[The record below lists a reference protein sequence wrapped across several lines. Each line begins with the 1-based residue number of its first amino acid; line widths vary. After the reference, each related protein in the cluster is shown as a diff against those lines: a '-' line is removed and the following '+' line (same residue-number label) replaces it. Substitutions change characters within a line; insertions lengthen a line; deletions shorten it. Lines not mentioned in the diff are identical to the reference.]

1 NRAKPFIDDD
11 VTEIPFAQA
20 RPGDIVS
27 YRRNKKLKHS
37 GIVEQVSNGII
48 TEVRSKWG
56 AWRQL
61 SMTFMMC
68 IPRMGGLKSCVD
80 QMVPDSNHSDDQS
93 RQSKMNREETV
104 RNALESISRP
114 EVHYQVLLASTPDV
128 AMDIVEML
136 PGVKELVALGPEAEE
151 AALSLLKT
159 EKGISANN
167 RATIGL
173 YLLHHINT
181 PRTTRALADAVSKEQ
196 FKGINKELAA
206 SAFLRSAGFPA

>member
-1 NRAKPFIDDD
+1 
-11 VTEIPFAQA
+11 
-20 RPGDIVS
+20 
-27 YRRNKKLKHS
+27 
-37 GIVEQVSNGII
+37 
-48 TEVRSKWG
+48 
-56 AWRQL
+56 
-61 SMTFMMC
+61 
-68 IPRMGGLKSCVD
+68 
-80 QMVPDSNHSDDQS
+80 
-93 RQSKMNREETV
+93 MNREETV

-206 SAFLRSAGFPA
+206 SAFLRSAGFPADQEDLVAYATEKAREFQSQNSELNNQSKTSE